1 MEITET
7 ITEMIQETAPE
18 LGEVI
23 SGEAEHVGSVFTGL
37 WEYVRKI
44 LPSLASAVLVF
55 GIGILLSRF
64 FLKFLEKT
72 LKKSKLDKTAAGF
85 LHSLIRV
92 ILYILVTVIMLSVL
106 NVPMTSIITVIGT
119 VGLTVGLALQD
130 SLSNVAGGFLILF
143 SKPLK
148 VGDFVEYAGIT
159 GTVETIGILQT
170 KLKKADGTAVYIP
183 NNQISNAVIQNYS
196 EDPKRRLD
204 LSFGIGYDSDA
215 ELAKKLI
222 SDILN
227 QHKAVLHDEACTV
240 RIGELADSAV
250 MIYVRVWTTHNEY
263 WNLYYDLHEQVK
275 QAFDQNQ
282 IAIPY
287 PQRDVH
293 IINNQ
298 GAELL

>member
-1 MEITET
+1 METTELLTET
-7 ITEMIQETAPE
+7 SPE

-23 SGEAEHVGSVFTGL
+23 SGEAEHVGSVFTGM
-37 WEYVRKI
+37 WDFVRGI
-44 LPSLASAVLVF
+44 LPSLGSAVLVF
-55 GIGILLSRF
+55 ALGMLLSK
-64 FLKFLEKT
+64 FLLKLLEKT
-72 LKKSKLDKTAAGF
+72 LSKSKLDKTASGF

-92 ILYILVTVIMLSVL
+92 VLYILVTVIVLSVL

-159 GTVETIGILQT
+159 GTVEVIGILQT
-170 KLKKADGTAVYIP
+170 KIKKADGTIVYVP
-183 NNQISNAVIQNYS
+183 NNQISNAVIQNYT

-204 LSFGIGYDSDA
+204 INFGIGYDSDS

-222 SDILN
+222 SEILE
-227 QHKAVLHDEACTV
+227 QHPAVLHQENYTV

-250 MIYVRVWTTHNEY
+250 MIYVRVWTTHAEY

-275 QAFDQNQ
+275 KAFDEHQ

-287 PQRDVH
+287 PQRDIH
-293 IINNQ
+293 IIKSNS
-298 GAELL
+298 

>member
-1 MEITET
+1 MEITEAV
-7 ITEMIQETAPE
+7 TEIIQETSPE

-37 WEYVRKI
+37 LEYVSKI
-44 LPSLASAVLVF
+44 LPSLESALLVF
-55 GIGILLSRF
+55 GIGILLSKF
-64 FLKFLEKT
+64 FLKFLAKT
-72 LKKSKLDKTAAGF
+72 LEKSKLDKTAAGF

-92 ILYILVTVIMLSVL
+92 VLYILVTVIMLSVL
-106 NVPMTSIITVIGT
+106 NVPMTSIITVTGT

-204 LSFGIGYDSDA
+204 LSFGISYDADT
-215 ELAKKLI
+215 EFAKKLI

-227 QHKAVLHDEACTV
+227 QHKAVLHNEAFTV

-250 MIYVRVWTTHNEY
+250 MIYVRVWTTHAEY

-275 QAFDQNQ
+275 QAFDENK

-287 PQRDVH
+287 PQREIH
-293 IINNQ
+293 IINQNNN
-298 GAELL
+298 

>member
-1 MEITET
+1 METTDIITET
-7 ITEMIQETAPE
+7 VPE

-23 SGEAEHVGSVFTGL
+23 TGEAEHVSSVFNGM
-37 WEYVRKI
+37 WEYVRGI
-44 LPSLASAVLVF
+44 LPSLGSAALVF
-55 GIGILLSRF
+55 IIGILLSKF
-64 FLKFLEKT
+64 FLKFLGRT
-72 LKKSKLDKTAAGF
+72 LSRSKLDKTAAGF
-85 LHSLIRV
+85 SALPDKSCV
-92 ILYILVTVIMLSVL
+92 LYILVTVIVLSVL

-204 LSFGIGYDSDA
+204 INFGIGYDSDT

-222 SDILN
+222 SDILEKHQLVN
-227 QHKAVLHDEACTV
+227 HELAYTV
-240 RIGELADSAV
+240 RVGELADSAV
-250 MIYVRVWTTHNEY
+250 MIHVRVWTTHAEY

-275 QAFDQNQ
+275 KSFDENQ
-282 IAIPY
+282 ISIPY
-287 PQRDVH
+287 PQRDIH
-293 IINNQ
+293 IINS
-298 GAELL
+298 

>member
-1 MEITET
+1 METTDIITET
-7 ITEMIQETAPE
+7 ITETVPE

-23 SGEAEHVGSVFTGL
+23 TGEAEHVGSVFNGM
-37 WEYVRKI
+37 WEYVRGI
-44 LPSLASAVLVF
+44 LPSLGSAALVF
-55 GIGILLSRF
+55 VIGILLSKF
-64 FLKFLEKT
+64 FLKFLGRT
-72 LKKSKLDKTAAGF
+72 LSRSKLDKTAAGF

-92 ILYILVTVIMLSVL
+92 VLYILVTVIVLSVL

-204 LSFGIGYDSDA
+204 INFGIGYDSDT

-222 SDILN
+222 SDILDKHQLVN
-227 QHKAVLHDEACTV
+227 HELAYTV
-240 RIGELADSAV
+240 RVGELADSAV
-250 MIYVRVWTTHNEY
+250 MIYVRVWTTHAEY

-275 QAFDQNQ
+275 KAFDENR
-282 IAIPY
+282 ISIPY
-287 PQRDVH
+287 PQREIH
-293 IINNQ
+293 IINS
-298 GAELL
+298 